1 MIIPDK
7 GGDSSKQ
14 VVVWDGIVL
23 IQTAIALGLLAVGLI
38 AIGIEFIAMKIKRK
52 KRGKRNENQSD
63 RK

>member
-1 MIIPDK
+1 M
-7 GGDSSKQ
+7 KQ
-14 VVVWDGIVL
+14 VIVWDGIGV
-23 IQTAIALGLLAVGLI
+23 IEIAVALGILAVGLI